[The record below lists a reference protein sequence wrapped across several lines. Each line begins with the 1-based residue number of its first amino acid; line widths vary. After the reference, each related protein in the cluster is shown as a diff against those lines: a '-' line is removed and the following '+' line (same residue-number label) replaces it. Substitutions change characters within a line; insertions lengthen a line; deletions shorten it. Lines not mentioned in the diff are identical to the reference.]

1 MQTSTASAE
10 KRLKAVAAEV
20 AKLRPAKLRATE
32 QTKKLKKSTEKN
44 EKALKKREEELA
56 AHKEDVAKLE
66 TDLGKIQDALN
77 ELDASASSGDR

>member
-20 AKLRPAKLRATE
+20 AKLRPAKLQAKE
-32 QTKKLKKSTEKN
+32 QMARLDKSTKKNAE
-44 EKALKKREEELA
+44 ALKKREEELA

-66 TDLGKIQDALN
+66 TDFFEVL
-77 ELDASASSGDR
+77 